1 MELTFVG
8 LSCVRLRG
16 RDVEVVIDPIPPGR
30 SSRPPRVNPDIV
42 VRTEGDGDLSLLRA
56 AEGRPQEVSGPGEY
70 ELRGVSVVGVA
81 AGDTTIMRVEVD
93 EVRVCALGRL
103 RRQLAEHEIDALGHV
118 DVLAVPVG
126 GGDALEAQAAARLV
140 NALEPA
146 IVVPVRYAVAGLAG
160 DYDPV
165 DRFAKEMGLAEG
177 WAPQPKL
184 NLTGSLPTTEDTRV
198 VILEPRVLSGS

>member
-16 RDVEVVIDPIPPGR
+16 RDVEVVIDPIPPGV

-42 VRTEGDGDLSLLRA
+42 VRTEGEGDLSLVRPG
-56 AEGRPQEVSGPGEY
+56 EGRPQEVSGPGEY
-70 ELRGVSVVGVA
+70 ELRGVSVFGVA

-93 EVRVCALGRL
+93 DVRVCALGRL

-184 NLTGSLPTTEDTRV
+184 NLTGSLPTTEETRV
-198 VILEPRVLSGS
+198 IVLEPRALAGP

>member
-16 RDVEVVIDPIPPGR
+16 RDVEVVIDPIPPGA

-42 VRTEGDGDLSLLRA
+42 VRTEGSADLSLLRPGD
-56 AEGRPQEVSGPGEY
+56 GRPQEVSGPGEY
-70 ELRGVSVVGVA
+70 ELRGVSVFGVA
-81 AGDTTIMRVEVD
+81 ADVITIMRVEVD
-93 EVRVCALGRL
+93 DVRVCALGRL

-126 GGDALEAQAAARLV
+126 GGDALEAQAAAKLV

-146 IVVPVRYAVAGLAG
+146 IVVPVRYAVEGLQG

-165 DRFAKEMGLAEG
+165 EKFAKEMGLAEG
-177 WAPQPKL
+177 WTAQPKL
-184 NLTGSLPTTEDTRV
+184 NLTGSLPTAEETRV
-198 VILEPRVLSGS
+198 VVLEPRAVAV

>member
-16 RDVEVVIDPIPPGR
+16 RDVEVVVDPIPAGAT
-30 SSRPPRVNPDIV
+30 SRQIRVNPDIV
-42 VRTEGDGDLSLLRA
+42 VRTEGEVDLSLLRPG
-56 AEGRPQEVSGPGEY
+56 EGRPQQVSGAGEY
-70 ELRGVSVVGVA
+70 ELRGVSVFGVQ
-81 AGDTTIMRVEVD
+81 AGAVTIMRVEVD
-93 EVRVCALGRL
+93 DVRVCALGRL
-103 RRQLAEHEIDALGHV
+103 SRQLTENEIDALGHV

-146 IVVPVRYAVAGLAG
+146 IVVPVRYAAAGLDG
-160 DYDPV
+160 EYDPV
-165 DRFAKEMGLAEG
+165 DRFGKEMGLAEG

-184 NLTGSLPTTEDTRV
+184 NLTGSLPTTEETRV
-198 VILEPRVLSGS
+198 VVLEPRAVAS

>member
-16 RDVEVVIDPIPPGR
+16 RDVEVVIDPIPPGV

-42 VRTEGDGDLSLLRA
+42 VRTEGSGDLALLRA

-70 ELRGVSVVGVA
+70 ELRGVSVFGVA
-81 AGDTTIMRVEVD
+81 AQGTTIMRVEVD
-93 EVRVCALGRL
+93 DVRVCALGRL

-126 GGDALEAQAAARLV
+126 GGDALEAQAAAKLV

-146 IVVPVRYAVAGLAG
+146 IVVPVRYAVAGLEG

-165 DRFAKEMGLAEG
+165 DKFTREMGLAEG
-177 WAPQPKL
+177 WTAQPKL
-184 NLTGSLPTTEDTRV
+184 NLTGSLPASEETRV
-198 VILEPRVLSGS
+198 VVLEPRAVAG

>member
-16 RDVEVVIDPIPPGR
+16 RDVEVVIDPIPPGV

-42 VRTEGDGDLSLLRA
+42 VRTEGEGDLSLVRPG
-56 AEGRPQEVSGPGEY
+56 EGRPQEVSGPGEY
-70 ELRGVSVVGVA
+70 ELRGVSVFGVA

-93 EVRVCALGRL
+93 DVRVCALGRL

-146 IVVPVRYAVAGLAG
+146 IVVPV
-160 DYDPV
+160 

-184 NLTGSLPTTEDTRV
+184 NLTGSLPTTEETRV
-198 VILEPRVLSGS
+198 IVLEPRALAGP

>member
-16 RDVEVVIDPIPPGR
+16 RDVEVVVDPIPPGR

-93 EVRVCALGRL
+93 DVRVCALGRL

>member
-1 MELTFVG
+1 VELTFVG

-16 RDVEVVIDPIPPGR
+16 RDVEVVIDPIPPGV

-42 VRTEGDGDLSLLRA
+42 VRTEGSGDLALLRL

-70 ELRGVSVVGVA
+70 ELRGVSVFGVA
-81 AGDTTIMRVEVD
+81 ADTLITIMRVEVD
-93 EVRVCALGRL
+93 DVRVCALGRL

-126 GGDALEAQAAARLV
+126 GGDSLEAQAAARLV

-146 IVVPVRYAVAGLAG
+146 IVVPVRYAVAGLEG
-160 DYDPV
+160 EYDPV

-184 NLTGSLPTTEDTRV
+184 NLTGSLPTSEETRV
-198 VILEPRVLSGS
+198 VVLEPRAVAS

>member
-16 RDVEVVIDPIPPGR
+16 RDVEVVIDPLPPGMSGR
-30 SSRPPRVNPDIV
+30 QPRLNPDIV
-42 VRTEGDGDLSLLRA
+42 VRTEGEGDLSLLRPG
-56 AEGRPQEVSGPGEY
+56 EGRPQEVSGPGEY

-81 AGDTTIMRVEVD
+81 AGATTIMRVEVD
-93 EVRVCALGRL
+93 DVRVCALGPI

-140 NALEPA
+140 NALEPS
-146 IVVPVRYAVAGLAG
+146 IVVPVRYAVPGLGG

-165 DRFAKEMGLAEG
+165 DKFAREMGLAEG
-177 WAPQPKL
+177 WAAQPKL
-184 NLTGSLPTTEDTRV
+184 NLTGSIPTSEETRV
-198 VILEPRVLSGS
+198 VVLEPRAIAS

>member
-16 RDVEVVIDPIPPGR
+16 RDVEVVIDPIPPGV
-30 SSRPPRVNPDIV
+30 SSRPLRVNPDIV
-42 VRTEGDGDLSLLRA
+42 VRTEGSVDLSLLRA

-70 ELRGVSVVGVA
+70 ELRGVSVFGVA
-81 AGDTTIMRVEVD
+81 AEIITIMRVEVD
-93 EVRVCALGRL
+93 DVRVCALGRL

-126 GGDALEAQAAARLV
+126 GGDSLEAQAAARLV

-146 IVVPVRYAVAGLAG
+146 IVVPVRYAVAGLEG
-160 DYDPV
+160 EYDPV

-184 NLTGSLPTTEDTRV
+184 NLTGSLPSTEETRV
-198 VILEPRVLSGS
+198 VVLEPRAVAV

>member
-16 RDVEVVIDPIPPGR
+16 RDVEVVIDPIPPGA

-42 VRTEGDGDLSLLRA
+42 VRTEGTVDLSLLRPG
-56 AEGRPQEVSGPGEY
+56 EGRAQEVSGPGEY
-70 ELRGVSVVGVA
+70 ELRGVSVFGVA
-81 AGDTTIMRVEVD
+81 ADTLITIMRVEVD
-93 EVRVCALGRL
+93 DVRVCALGRL

-126 GGDALEAQAAARLV
+126 GGDSLEAQAAARLV

-146 IVVPVRYAVAGLAG
+146 IVVPVRYAVAGLEG
-160 DYDPV
+160 EYDSV
-165 DRFAKEMGLAEG
+165 DKFAKEMGLAEG

-184 NLTGSLPTTEDTRV
+184 NLTGSLPTSEETRV
-198 VILEPRVLSGS
+198 VVLEPRAVAP

>member
-16 RDVEVVIDPIPPGR
+16 RDVEVVVDPIPPGR

-93 EVRVCALGRL
+93 DVRVCALGRL

-184 NLTGSLPTTEDTRV
+184 NLTGSLPTNEDTRV